1 MYRRGRV
8 MKGKIRD
15 LEGEINGLRAE
26 IRRINGKMTD
36 LLDVLHDMRRKYS
49 VILDIS
55 ENEFLDLERIK

>member
-1 MYRRGRV
+1 